1 MVNSHAIYLI
11 IRSSSENMYLA
22 FFLELQA
29 LLDHKK
35 SWGKGREWADES

>member
-1 MVNSHAIYLI
+1 MILKWSYA
-11 IRSSSENMYLA
+11 S
-22 FFLELQA
+22 LELQA